1 MSEKPY
7 SELITIRGETD
18 GTNVS
23 GTVPLDSDL
32 FQSTVNYF
40 RIPKGLTAKIW
51 FKKIAGEG
59 ETLFTLQYTYDCTAS
74 PITWKD
80 IQQEKLAS
88 KGEISIEKR
97 RPEILRGFTGKEA
110 FRISWTQPENSPA
123 KAYIELGLEIE

>member
-7 SELITIRGETD
+7 SELMTVRGETD
-18 GTNVS
+18 GTATS

-51 FKKIAGEG
+51 FKKVAGEG

-74 PITWKD
+74 PITWKN

-88 KGEISIEKR
+88 KGEIALEKR
-97 RPEILRGFTGKEA
+97 RPEILRAFTGKEA
-110 FRISWTQPENSPA
+110 FRFNWTQPTAA
-123 KAYIELGLEIE
+123 KAYLEIGLEIE